1 MAETLTTGLTRLE
14 IDARRNSRV
23 ATGARPR
30 PPRTPL
36 SGVPAFYARH
46 TAPPVSGHPPS
57 TLVPAPMYVPGGISL
72 PSKRT
77 ARIGALTVAAICS
90 TVSAVALTSPAAA
103 DTIRIHDIQGTTRTS
118 PLVGQQVTGVE
129 GIVTGVRTY
138 GSSRGFWMQD
148 TRADDSPATSEG
160 IFVFTSS
167 TPKVSVGDA
176 VTVSGTVGEFV
187 PGGTSSGNQSVTQLS
202 RPTVTVVSSGN
213 AVPAATVIDAASVPK
228 AYAPA
233 GDSAANGS
241 VNGLTLDPAAYA
253 LDRYESLE
261 GMNVQVADARVV
273 TGTDAFT
280 ELWVT
285 VKPRENA
292 SRRGGTVYGSYTSQ
306 NTGRLQIQSLGAAA
320 DFPKANVGD
329 VLTGTTEGPLDYS
342 QFGGYT
348 LVASKL
354 GTLKQGGLERETTRK
369 QARGE
374 LAVAT
379 YNVENLDPSDTTFA
393 AHAAAIVNNL
403 KSPDIVALEEIQD
416 NNGATK
422 DGTVAAD
429 QTVKKLID
437 AIVAA
442 GGPAYD
448 WRSIDPVDLADG
460 GEPGGNIR
468 QVFLFNPER
477 VSFTDR
483 AGGDATTATG
493 VTKAY
498 GKARLT
504 LSPGRID
511 PANAAWTNSRKPLVG
526 EFSFRG
532 QSVFVI
538 ANHFSSKGG
547 DQALHSQF
555 QPPTRSSETQ
565 RHLQATAVN
574 TFVKEILAKQR
585 NANVIA
591 LGDIND
597 FEFSDTAKLLEDGG
611 ALWSSVKSL
620 PKNERYS
627 YVYQGNAQV
636 LDQILVSPSIRR
648 SCEFTYDSVHI
659 NAEFHDQISDHD
671 PSVLRFRP

>member
-483 AGGDATTATG
+483 AGGDATTAVG

>member
-1 MAETLTTGLTRLE
+1 M
-14 IDARRNSRV
+14 
-23 ATGARPR
+23 
-30 PPRTPL
+30 
-36 SGVPAFYARH
+36 
-46 TAPPVSGHPPS
+46 
-57 TLVPAPMYVPGGISL
+57 

-77 ARIGALTVAAICS
+77 ARIGALTVATICS
-90 TVSAVALTSPAAA
+90 TVSAVVLTSPAEAES
-103 DTIRIHDIQGTTRTS
+103 IRIHDIQGTTRTS

-138 GSSRGFWMQD
+138 GSSRGFWIQD
-148 TRADDSPATSEG
+148 AQADDSPATSEG
-160 IFVFTSS
+160 VFVFTGSRP
-167 TPKVSVGDA
+167 TVSVGDA
-176 VTVSGTVGEFV
+176 VAVAGTVGEFV
-187 PGGTSSGNQSVTQLS
+187 PGGTSSGNQSVTQIT
-202 RPTVTVVSSGN
+202 RPTITVVSTGN
-213 AVPAATVIDAASVPK
+213 AVPAATVIDAKSVP
-228 AYAPA
+228 ARYTPA
-233 GDSAANGS
+233 GDTAANGS
-241 VNGLTLDPAAYA
+241 INALPLAPAKYA
-253 LDRYESLE
+253 LDHYESLE

-273 TGTDAFT
+273 TATDPFT

-285 VKPRENA
+285 VKPWENRN
-292 SRRGGTVYGSYTSQ
+292 SRGGTVYGSYDSQ
-306 NTGRLQIQSLGAAA
+306 NTGRLQIQSLGAVA

-329 VLTGTTEGPLDYS
+329 ALTGTTTGPLDYS

-348 LVASKL
+348 LVANQI

-369 QARGE
+369 QTRGE

-379 YNVENLDPSDTTFA
+379 YNVENLDPSDDTFA
-393 AHAAAIVNNL
+393 DHAAAIVNNL
-403 KSPDIVALEEIQD
+403 QSPDIVALEEIQD

-429 QTVKKLID
+429 QTMKKLVD
-437 AIVAA
+437 AIAAA

-460 GEPGGNIR
+460 GQPGGNIR

-483 AGGDATTATG
+483 AGGDATTAVG

-498 GKARLT
+498 GKAHLT
-504 LSPGRID
+504 VSPGRID
-511 PANAAWTNSRKPLVG
+511 PANAAWSNSRKPLVG
-526 EFSFRG
+526 EFVFRG
-532 QSVFVI
+532 KSVFVI
-538 ANHFSSKGG
+538 ANHFASKGG

-574 TFVKEILAKQR
+574 TFVKEILATQK

-597 FEFSDTAKLLEDGG
+597 FEFSDTAKLLEDDG
-611 ALWSSVKSL
+611 ALWSAVKSL
-620 PKNERYS
+620 PKSERYS

-636 LDQILVSPSIRR
+636 LDQILISPSIRR
-648 SCEFTYDSVHI
+648 SCAYTYDSVHI
-659 NAEFHDQISDHD
+659 NSEFHDQISDHD